1 MENLTS
7 PREIIALLKKHGFH
21 FTKGLGQ
28 NFLIDDNILKQTVD
42 GADIHSDDNVLE
54 IGPGIGTLT
63 RSLGQRAHHVVA
75 VEIDRRLLPILKET
89 LSSQDNVSIIHGDIL
104 KIDVAELILR
114 EFDGHPFKI
123 VANLPYYITTP
134 IVMSFLESKLPYQSI
149 TMMIQKEVADRMKAA
164 PGTKDY
170 GALSVAVQYYSQP
183 QILVKAPSSVF
194 MPAPKVDSVVI
205 KLNRLEQPPI
215 ELVDQDLFFT
225 VVRASFS
232 QRRKTILNAI
242 SAYAPLGLHRGQTE
256 ALLKACSIL
265 PIRRGETLSLEE
277 FGRVSDY
284 LFHNREAL

>member
-242 SAYAPLGLHRGQTE
+242 SAYTPLGLHRGQTE
-256 ALLKACSIL
+256 ALLKACGIL

>member
-7 PREIIALLKKHGFH
+7 PREILALLKKHGFR

-28 NFLIDDNILKQTVD
+28 NFLIDDTILEQTIE
-42 GADIHSDDNVLE
+42 GADIRADDNVLE

-63 RSLGQRAHHVVA
+63 RSLAQRARHVAA

-89 LSSQDNVSIIHGDIL
+89 LSSQDNISVIHGDIL
-104 KIDVAELILR
+104 KIDVAELVGR
-114 EFDGHPFKI
+114 EFEGRPFKI

-134 IVMSFLESKLPYQSI
+134 IVMSFLESDLPYQSI
-149 TMMIQKEVADRMKAA
+149 TVMVQKEVADRMKAA
-164 PGTKDY
+164 PGKKDY

-183 QILVKAPSSVF
+183 EILVKAPSSVF

-205 KLNRLEQPPI
+205 KLDRLEQPPI
-215 ELVDQDLFFT
+215 KLLDKDLFFLL
-225 VVRASFS
+225 VKASFS

-242 SAYAPLGLHRGQTE
+242 SSYGPLGLHRMQAE
-256 ALLKACSIL
+256 ILLKTCGIL

-284 LFHNREAL
+284 LFCNRETL